1 MRRKPGGGFRFE
13 NSERDAPR
21 RRRVRERTGFSARS
35 VRNFALVAVSYTT
48 HMSRFLPV
56 LCVLLLTTAGCNRGP
71 DPATALQPVDVVTGW
86 YDAGLV
92 EGGLNKLV
100 PSISLKL
107 RNTSDQSL
115 RSVQINAIFKRVN
128 EAEMWG
134 EHFGWA
140 VQGEPLPAGQTT
152 GDIVLRSGLGYTGE
166 QPRLQ
171 MLQNKEFV
179 DAKVE
184 IFLKQGSRVWAKLA
198 EFPIER
204 QLLTQ

>member
-1 MRRKPGGGFRFE
+1 M
-13 NSERDAPR
+13 D
-21 RRRVRERTGFSARS
+21 RS
-35 VRNFALVAVSYTT
+35 F
-48 HMSRFLPV
+48 PV
-56 LCVLLLTTAGCNRGP
+56 LALLLAALTSGCNRGV
-71 DPATALQPVDVVTGW
+71 DPSAVLEPIDVVTGW

-100 PSISLKL
+100 PSITLKL
-107 RNTSDQSL
+107 RNKSEEPV
-115 RSVQINAIFKRVN
+115 RSIQINAVFRRVG
-128 EAEMWG
+128 EVEMWG

-140 VQGEPLPAGQTT
+140 IQREPLPPGAMTN
-152 GDIVLRSGLGYTGE
+152 DLVLRSGLGYTGE

-171 MLQNKEFV
+171 MLQNREFV

-184 IFLKQGSRVWAKLA
+184 IFLRQGSRVWAKLA

>member
-1 MRRKPGGGFRFE
+1 M
-13 NSERDAPR
+13 N
-21 RRRVRERTGFSARS
+21 RT
-35 VRNFALVAVSYTT
+35 
-48 HMSRFLPV
+48 LPV
-56 LCVLLLTTAGCNRGP
+56 LLLCAAVLGCNRGV
-71 DPATALQPVDVVTGW
+71 DPVTALEPTDVITGW

-92 EGGLNKLV
+92 EGNLNKLV

-107 RNTSDQSL
+107 RNKSPDSV

-128 EAEMWG
+128 ETEMWG

-140 VQGEPLPAGQTT
+140 IQGQPLAAGDMTR
-152 GDIVLRSGLGYTGE
+152 DIVLRSGLGYTGE

>member
-1 MRRKPGGGFRFE
+1 MNRPLLVL
-13 NSERDAPR
+13 SLLAT
-21 RRRVRERTGFSARS
+21 VSAS
-35 VRNFALVAVSYTT
+35 
-48 HMSRFLPV
+48 
-56 LCVLLLTTAGCNRGP
+56 CNRTV
-71 DPATALQPVDVVTGW
+71 DPTAVLEAYDIVTGW

-107 RNTSDQSL
+107 RNKSDEPV
-115 RSVQINAIFKRVN
+115 RSIQINAIFKRVG

-140 VQGEPLPAGQTT
+140 VQREPLPPGASTNEL
-152 GDIVLRSGLGYTGE
+152 VLRSALGYTGE

-184 IFLKQGSRVWAKLA
+184 IFLRQGSRVWAKLA

>member
-1 MRRKPGGGFRFE
+1 M
-13 NSERDAPR
+13 N
-21 RRRVRERTGFSARS
+21 RTIAVLSL
-35 VRNFALVAVSYTT
+35 LVLVSTACD
-48 HMSRFLPV
+48 RGVDP
-56 LCVLLLTTAGCNRGP
+56 TTALE
-71 DPATALQPVDVVTGW
+71 ATDVITGW
-86 YDAGLV
+86 YDAGIV
-92 EGGLNKLV
+92 EGNLNKLV

-107 RNTSDQSL
+107 HNKSGESV

-134 EHFGWA
+134 EHYGWA
-140 VQGEPLPAGQTT
+140 VQGQPLPAGASTK
-152 GDIVLRSGLGYTGE
+152 DLVLRSGLGYTGQ

>member
-1 MRRKPGGGFRFE
+1 MG
-13 NSERDAPR
+13 
-21 RRRVRERTGFSARS
+21 RTLQ
-35 VRNFALVAVSYTT
+35 VLLVAVAT
-48 HMSRFLPV
+48 F
-56 LCVLLLTTAGCNRGP
+56 AGCNRGV
-71 DPATALQPVDVVTGW
+71 DPTKALVATDVVTGW
-86 YDAGLV
+86 YDAGIV
-92 EGGLNKLV
+92 EGKLNKLV

-107 RNTSDQSL
+107 RNTSDSSL

-128 EAEMWG
+128 ETEMWG

-140 VQGEPLPAGQTT
+140 VQSQPLAPGSTT
-152 GDIVLRSGLGYTGE
+152 DDLVLRSGLGYTGE

-179 DAKVE
+179 DARVE

>member
-1 MRRKPGGGFRFE
+1 M
-13 NSERDAPR
+13 N
-21 RRRVRERTGFSARS
+21 RT
-35 VRNFALVAVSYTT
+35 
-48 HMSRFLPV
+48 LPV
-56 LCVLLLTTAGCNRGP
+56 LCLLLLTSFGCTRGP
-71 DPATALQPVDVVTGW
+71 DPVTALEPVDVVTGW
-86 YDAGLV
+86 YDAGIV

-100 PSISLKL
+100 PSVSLKL
-107 RNTSDQSL
+107 RNRSDDEM

-134 EHFGWA
+134 EHYGWA
-140 VQGEPLPAGQTT
+140 IQGEPLPAGRAT

-166 QPRLQ
+166 QPRVQ

>member
-1 MRRKPGGGFRFE
+1 M
-13 NSERDAPR
+13 N
-21 RRRVRERTGFSARS
+21 RT
-35 VRNFALVAVSYTT
+35 
-48 HMSRFLPV
+48 LPV
-56 LCVLLLTTAGCNRGP
+56 LCLLLLTSFGCSRGP
-71 DPATALQPVDVVTGW
+71 DPITALEPVDVVTGW
-86 YDAGLV
+86 YDAGIV
-92 EGGLNKLV
+92 DGSLNKLV
-100 PSISLKL
+100 PSVSLKL
-107 RNTSDQSL
+107 RNRSEDEV

-134 EHFGWA
+134 EHYGWA
-140 VQGEPLPAGQTT
+140 IQGEPLPSGSSTR
-152 GDIVLRSGLGYTGE
+152 DIVLRSGLGYTGE
-166 QPRLQ
+166 QPRMQ

>member
-1 MRRKPGGGFRFE
+1 M
-13 NSERDAPR
+13 
-21 RRRVRERTGFSARS
+21 
-35 VRNFALVAVSYTT
+35 
-48 HMSRFLPV
+48 
-56 LCVLLLTTAGCNRGP
+56 
-71 DPATALQPVDVVTGW
+71 
-86 YDAGLV
+86 
-92 EGGLNKLV
+92 
-100 PSISLKL
+100 
-107 RNTSDQSL
+107 

-134 EHFGWA
+134 EHYGWA
-140 VQGEPLPAGQTT
+140 IQGAPLPAGQAT
-152 GDIVLRSGLGYTGE
+152 GDIVLRSGLGYTGA

>member
-1 MRRKPGGGFRFE
+1 M
-13 NSERDAPR
+13 N
-21 RRRVRERTGFSARS
+21 RT
-35 VRNFALVAVSYTT
+35 
-48 HMSRFLPV
+48 LPV
-56 LCVLLLTTAGCNRGP
+56 LLLLVATSIGCRGVDPTA
-71 DPATALQPVDVVTGW
+71 ALEPLDVTTGW
-86 YDAGLV
+86 YDTGIV

-107 RNTSDQSL
+107 RNKTGDPV

-134 EHFGWA
+134 EHYGWA
-140 VQGEPLPAGQTT
+140 IQGEPLAAGAATA
-152 GDIVLRSGLGYTGE
+152 DIVLRSGLGYTGS